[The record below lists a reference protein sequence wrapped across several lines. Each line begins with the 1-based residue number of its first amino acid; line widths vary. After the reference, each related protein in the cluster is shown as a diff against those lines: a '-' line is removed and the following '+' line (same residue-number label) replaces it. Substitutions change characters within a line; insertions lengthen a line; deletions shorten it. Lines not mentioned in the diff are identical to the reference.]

1 MVSNINQTA
10 EFKIEPASEMLNLFG
25 IRKNPELSKKTT
37 TTEKEVDGF
46 VILGETTKEKGVFQS
61 HEPGNQSTSTW
72 SGTIEGKTANLLLA
86 HTGGTSAADQMN
98 QTFKSFPASSELLSD
113 VPFTLSPHILA
124 IHASFQDLPAG
135 LLLPNNMSE
144 NLASFGYDFTL
155 ENSVLRNS

>member
-1 MVSNINQTA
+1 MDLS
-10 EFKIEPASEMLNLFG
+10 FWGHHSPLCGRSGSLFWMEN
-25 IRKNPELSKKTT
+25 RAHSSPRSRLQ
-37 TTEKEVDGF
+37 
-46 VILGETTKEKGVFQS
+46 GETTKEKGVFQS